1 MLSGRSF
8 AGRGWSGVSGEREV
22 LLSWEVSFG
31 LHFGIVSFY
40 SPGFSF
46 LDACT
51 RSLMQADTVVEP
63 QDADWLP
70 WFPKQSAAPGSGESR
85 CQTRLST
92 ERS

>member
-1 MLSGRSF
+1 M
-8 AGRGWSGVSGEREV
+8 SGEREV

-51 RSLMQADTVVEP
+51 RSLIQADTVVEP

-70 WFPKQSAAPGSGESR
+70 WFPNQSAAPGSGR
-85 CQTRLST
+85 AAVRLAFQQSGPDAAI
-92 ERS
+92 RRRPRLR